1 MDTFKKEHQASL
13 WSQMCVNDKVNTILS
28 FIRAIILFVCA
39 VLTSLAFGMDS
50 NSCVFFIVVA
60 TTMADI
66 AMSLSH
72 NLSQGKPR
80 TTLRG
85 FVFAMTL
92 VCVVISEKYAEAVS
106 DQFAT
111 AALIVSAVA

>member
-1 MDTFKKEHQASL
+1 MRA
-13 WSQMCVNDKVNTILS
+13 NDKVNTVLS
-28 FIRAIILFVCA
+28 FIRGAILFYCA
-39 VLTSLAFGMDS
+39 VVTSLAFSMDS
-50 NSCVFFIVVA
+50 NSCVLFIMVA

-66 AMSLSH
+66 AMSLSTC
-72 NLSQGKPR
+72 LSQGKPR